1 MTDLPPFKE
10 NPWAAPRVNVQRCDD
25 GSLLVD
31 CDRVPQRS
39 YHNVVEMLQRTV
51 AKYPKRRF
59 MAEKRAHSLGE
70 QACQTESDTDWTFV
84 TYEAID
90 KQTDA
95 LAQWFLDNTQPQANV
110 MILSHNTLEHAAVN
124 LAGMKARCP
133 IAPISPNYSLLS
145 KDFNKLKAIFAK
157 LEPQVIFVQ
166 NITHYGRALKA
177 LSLEHC
183 VVLYAEGEVPE
194 GIYAVSFADAAN
206 TAVTSQV
213 ADAIQA
219 IQGDDIAKILFTS
232 GSTGEPKG
240 VVNTHTNLCSTQASL
255 LTVIDVDEENN
266 PPILLDWM
274 PWHHTYGG
282 NQNVHRVI
290 KSGGTLYID
299 DGKPLPGMFEKTLN
313 NIKTVPLNCYTTVPA
328 VYALLVDAMERDDA
342 LREAFFRHMDWC
354 SYGGSDMP
362 QETFDHFQQLAIRE
376 TGKRISMITALGAT
390 ESAAVTTI
398 VHWATTKMGS
408 IGLPIPGTQLKL
420 VPKDDKYELCVKG
433 PQITPGYYQAEA
445 LNKQVFDSE
454 GFFHTGDAVRWL
466 DPEQPEKGLQFA
478 GRVSEDFKLL
488 NGTWVHTSMLR
499 IDLQSVLAPLV
510 FDVVI
515 TGQDKPYLGLLIWLN
530 EDVVKRVFGMLDAT
544 AEELAAHPRV
554 IARIRQSLYEH
565 NVQHSGASTRI
576 ERARILTTPPS
587 MDTGEMSDKRSIN
600 QRKVQVLR
608 ANDVAAL
615 YADEP
620 DDSVLSDLRS
630 PQSQSA
636 VSPVVN

>member
-39 YHNVVEMLQRTV
+39 YHNVIEMLQRTV

-59 MAEKRAHSLGE
+59 MAEKRAHSIGE

-84 TYEAID
+84 NYEAIG

-266 PPILLDWM
+266 PPILLD
-274 PWHHTYGG
+274 Y
-282 NQNVHRVI
+282 N
-290 KSGGTLYID
+290 
-299 DGKPLPGMFEKTLN
+299 
-313 NIKTVPLNCYTTVPA
+313 A
-328 VYALLVDAMERDDA
+328 
-342 LREAFFRHMDWC
+342 
-354 SYGGSDMP
+354 
-362 QETFDHFQQLAIRE
+362 HF
-376 TGKRISMITALGAT
+376 
-390 ESAAVTTI
+390 
-398 VHWATTKMGS
+398 
-408 IGLPIPGTQLKL
+408 
-420 VPKDDKYELCVKG
+420 
-433 PQITPGYYQAEA
+433 
-445 LNKQVFDSE
+445 
-454 GFFHTGDAVRWL
+454 
-466 DPEQPEKGLQFA
+466 
-478 GRVSEDFKLL
+478 
-488 NGTWVHTSMLR
+488 
-499 IDLQSVLAPLV
+499 
-510 FDVVI
+510 
-515 TGQDKPYLGLLIWLN
+515 
-530 EDVVKRVFGMLDAT
+530 
-544 AEELAAHPRV
+544 
-554 IARIRQSLYEH
+554 
-565 NVQHSGASTRI
+565 
-576 ERARILTTPPS
+576 
-587 MDTGEMSDKRSIN
+587 
-600 QRKVQVLR
+600 
-608 ANDVAAL
+608 
-615 YADEP
+615 
-620 DDSVLSDLRS
+620 
-630 PQSQSA
+630 
-636 VSPVVN
+636 

>member
-39 YHNVVEMLQRTV
+39 YHNVIEMLQRTV

-398 VHWATTKMGS
+398 VHWPTTKMGS

-420 VPKDDKYELCVKG
+420 MPKDDKYELCVKG
-433 PQITPGYYQAEA
+433 PQITPGYYQAET

-530 EDVVKRVFGMLDAT
+530 EDVVKRVFGMPDAT